1 MPASLQ
7 PATRSLTSRHVT
19 DESIDAEELDRE
31 IASCIGSERS
41 LVEFVTGLDGVDPRL
56 PSQLP
61 DWTIG
66 HVMTHIARNAD
77 GLLSMM
83 DGGAQYPHGRDGRNA
98 DIEAGAGRDWQ
109 VLVDDVTSRS
119 AAVEVALRECTDW
132 SGNVAM
138 ITGDRP
144 KGQIPLLR
152 QREVEVHRAD
162 LGLGHGFADM
172 PPDYVRRD
180 LRVMGMLW
188 SARMPMGLSP
198 LPDAALALDPPTR
211 LAWMMG
217 RVDVDGLEPAGLF

>member
-1 MPASLQ
+1 M
-7 PATRSLTSRHVT
+7 RSLTSRDVADEPTSDVPT
-19 DESIDAEELDRE
+19 DDLADE
-31 IASCIGSERS
+31 IASCIASERS
-41 LVEFVTGLDGVDPRL
+41 LVDFVTTSDRVDPRA
-56 PSQLP
+56 PSVLP

-83 DGGAQYPHGRDGRNA
+83 GGGPQYPHGREGRNA
-98 DIEAGAGRDWQ
+98 DIEAGSGRAWEA
-109 VLVDDVTSRS
+109 LVDDVASRS

-138 ITGDRP
+138 ISGDRP
-144 KGQIPLLR
+144 KAQIPVLR

-172 PPDYVRRD
+172 PADYVRRD
-180 LRVMGMLW
+180 LRLMGMLW
-188 SARMPMGLSP
+188 TARRPMGLSS
-198 LPDAALALDPPTR
+198 LPDAALALDPATR

-217 RVDVDGLEPAGLF
+217 RVDVAGLEPAGLF